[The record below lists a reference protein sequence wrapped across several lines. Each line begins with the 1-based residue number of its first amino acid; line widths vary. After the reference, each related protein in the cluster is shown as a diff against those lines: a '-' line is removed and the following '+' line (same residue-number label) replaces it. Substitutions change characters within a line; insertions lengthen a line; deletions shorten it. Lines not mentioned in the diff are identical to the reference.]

1 MLLRRR
7 LTDGYETF
15 QLILPAEFHNQAL
28 EGLHDDVGHP
38 GRDRT
43 LDLVRSRFYWPFM
56 ATHVEKYVA
65 HCRTCIRRKAPDPP
79 RAPMKSFIAK
89 EPMELLAVDF
99 LSLERGKGG
108 FENIL
113 VVTDS
118 FTKFSW
124 AFPTRDQKATTVAK
138 LLWEKV
144 FINYGMPQR
153 LHSDQGRDFEGKVI
167 KSLCQFAGIRKSRT
181 TPYHPQGNG
190 QTERF
195 NKTLLSMLRTLDQDN
210 KSRWPEYLSPLV
222 YAYNCTKHSTTG
234 FPPFLL
240 MFGREPHLQIDVAL
254 GVNSVTSG
262 SESYPAYIANLR
274 DRLSLA
280 YQKVIEESRKSAARN
295 KQSYDSRARQATIQV
310 GDLVL
315 VRNLSIRG
323 KHELADLREEDPYRV
338 VECIPGLPVYKV
350 QDKDGKER
358 ALHRNLLLSFRG
370 PPSAPAV
377 SPHPVR
383 PKRPLRFKSP
393 TDDSC
398 RDLEIIMEEDI
409 DDEPYKEMVP
419 ISSSNPLNPEAAE
432 FPSPYFETPA
442 AVENPEA
449 DGDGMENPMQTDS

>member
-1 MLLRRR
+1 
-7 LTDGYETF
+7 
-15 QLILPAEFHNQAL
+15 
-28 EGLHDDVGHP
+28 
-38 GRDRT
+38 
-43 LDLVRSRFYWPFM
+43 
-56 ATHVEKYVA
+56 
-65 HCRTCIRRKAPDPP
+65 
-79 RAPMKSFIAK
+79 MKSFIAK
-89 EPMELLAVDF
+89 EPMELLAIDF

-124 AFPTRDQKATTVAK
+124 VFPTRDQKATTVAK

-181 TPYHPQGNG
+181 TPYPPQGNG

-210 KSRWPEYLSPLV
+210 KSRWPEYLPPLV

-234 FPPFLL
+234 FSPFLL
-240 MFGREPHLQIDVAL
+240 MFGREPHLPIDVAL

-262 SESYPAYIANLR
+262 SGSYPAYIANLR

-280 YQKVIEESRKSAARN
+280 YQKVIEVKEVHCS
-295 KQSYDSRARQATIQV
+295 RQATIQV

-323 KHELADLREEDPYRV
+323 KHKLAGRWEEDPFRV

-358 ALHRNLLLSFRG
+358 VLHCNLLLSFRG

-377 SPHPVR
+377 SPHPVK

-398 RDLEIIMEEDI
+398 RDLESSWRKTLM
-409 DDEPYKEMVP
+409 MSGTRRWFLSVP
-419 ISSSNPLNPEAAE
+419 PTHLLRTRLN
-432 FPSPYFETPA
+432 FRHQSLKC
-442 AVENPEA
+442 
-449 DGDGMENPMQTDS
+449 QLL